1 MQSEKKPGNKMVHLN
16 RRSVLRGAGV
26 ALALPFLDA
35 MTTAIA
41 AESKFRPRSES
52 LLVHPRVLFCYVP
65 NGVNILQ
72 WQPKEIGAGYEL
84 SPTLKVLEDVRDD
97 FTVLTGLG
105 HPRCTGG
112 HSGADT
118 WLTGADLRSIPGKDY
133 ANSLSVDQL
142 IAEKLGTETRFA
154 SQQWSDQS
162 GTGSAGHSHTLS
174 FDRNGT
180 PLPAEDSPKRIF
192 ERLFVP
198 DTANDREATLR
209 RYAERKSV
217 LDNVLEESKR
227 LAKRIGKEDQ
237 RKLDEY
243 MGSVRSTEERIERLE
258 SWIDRPKPSVD
269 ASLLQLAM
277 QPHNAHDRPM
287 WIDVMMELAYLSFI
301 TDSTRVISFEWSR
314 EAGGYGGGG
323 ENHHELSHHGGDSG
337 MLAKLATIDRFHLER
352 LKRFLSFLKV
362 TRETDGSMLDRTIV
376 VFGSGMN
383 SGEGGDHSPKNLPLL
398 VAGGQKLGLRHNRHL
413 HFEAEKNPPLSNLLL
428 ELAQRVGIESNQ
440 FSDATGASILSS

>member
-1 MQSEKKPGNKMVHLN
+1 MIHLN

-35 MTTAIA
+35 MTNAIA
-41 AESKFRPRSES
+41 AESKFRPQSES

-72 WQPKEIGAGYEL
+72 WQPKEVGVGYEL
-84 SPTLKVLEDVRDD
+84 SPTLKVLEDVRSD
-97 FTVLTGLG
+97 FTVVTGLG

-133 ANSLSVDQL
+133 ANSLSIDQM

-198 DTANDREATLR
+198 ESANDREATLR

-243 MGSVRSTEERIERLE
+243 MGSVRSTEQRIERLE

-269 ASLLQLAM
+269 PSLLQLAM

-323 ENHHELSHHGGDSG
+323 ENHHELSHHGGDPG
-337 MLAKLATIDRFHLER
+337 MLEKLATIDRFHLER
-352 LKRFLSFLKV
+352 LKRFLNFLKQ
-362 TRETDGSMLDRTIV
+362 TREADGSMLDRTVV

-398 VAGGQKLGLRHNRHL
+398 VSGGHQLGLRHNKHI
-413 HFEAEKNPPLSNLLL
+413 HFEADQNPPLCNLLL
-428 ELAQRVGIESNQ
+428 ELAQRVGIESDR
-440 FSDATGASILSS
+440 FSDATGASVLSG

>member
-1 MQSEKKPGNKMVHLN
+1 MYHLN

-26 ALALPFLDA
+26 ALTLPFLDA

-52 LLVHPRVLFCYVP
+52 SLVHPRVLFCYVP

-72 WQPKEIGAGYEL
+72 WQPKEIGVGYEL
-84 SPTLKVLEDVRDD
+84 SPTLKVLEDIRDD

-142 IAEKLGTETRFA
+142 IAEKLGTQTRFA

-227 LAKRIGKEDQ
+227 LANRIGKEDQ

-269 ASLLQLAM
+269 SSLLQLAM

-362 TRETDGSMLDRTIV
+362 TREADGSMLDRTIV

-413 HFEAEKNPPLSNLLL
+413 HYEADKNPPLSNLLL
-428 ELAQRVGIESNQ
+428 ELAQRVGIESDE